1 MILKEILKR
10 KSVRSYLDKPVK
22 EEKLNEVLEAGRLAP
37 SACNIQPW
45 KFIVVK
51 DKKRREKLAI
61 ACKNQKFVG
70 EVPVVIAACIVSK
83 GYNMGRWYDSA
94 VLDIGIAF
102 DHMTLQAVHLGLGTC
117 WIGAFKEN
125 EVKKILKI
133 PDEIRVA
140 ALLTLGYPKDPS
152 IVKKSRKPIEE
163 IVSYKKYT

>member
-10 KSVRSYLDKPVK
+10 KSVRSYLDRPV
-22 EEKLNEVLEAGRLAP
+22 EDEKLSEVLEAGRLAP
-37 SACNIQPW
+37 SASNIQPW
-45 KFIVVK
+45 KFIVAK
-51 DKKRREKLAI
+51 DKETRDKLAI
-61 ACKNQKFVG
+61 ACKNQKFV
-70 EVPVVIAACIVSK
+70 EEAPIVIAACIISK
-83 GYNMGRWYDSA
+83 GYDMGKWYDSA
-94 VLDIGIAF
+94 VLDIGIAL

-152 IVKKSRKPIEE
+152 MVKKNRKPIEE

>member
-1 MILKEILKR
+1 MILEEILKR

-51 DKKRREKLAI
+51 GKKRREKLAI

-70 EVPVVIAACIVSK
+70 EVPVIIAACIVSK
-83 GYNMGRWYDSA
+83 GYNMGGWYDSA

-125 EVKKILKI
+125 KVKKILEI
-133 PDEIRVA
+133 PDEIKVA
-140 ALLTLGYPKDPS
+140 ALLTLGYPKDPTE
-152 IVKKSRKPIEE
+152 VKKNRKPIEE